1 MVKHLS
7 ITQTAEGIF
16 RREKRPLHY
25 TELTRLIMRERPLRG
40 KTPHETVRSR
50 IGQDH
55 RFKRVAE
62 GVYALAEWT
71 EYPVARFARDIA
83 YDILKSRGEPMEMVA
98 LGKAILEQ
106 RQFASDEKQVVGN
119 VLRSDK
125 RSCHDRVSGLVGLVE
140 WEKNGPSDQ
149 SCCG

>member
-7 ITQTAEGIF
+7 ITQIAEGIF
-16 RREKRPLHY
+16 GREKRPLHY
-25 TELTRLIMRERPLRG
+25 KELTKLVMRERPLER
-40 KTPHETVRSR
+40 KTPHETVRSW

-62 GVYALAEWT
+62 GVYALTEWT
-71 EYPVARFARDIA
+71 EYPVARFAKDIA

-98 LGKAILEQ
+98 LGKAILEE
-106 RQFASDEKQVVGN
+106 RQFASDEKQVVRN

-125 RSCHDRVSGLVGLVE
+125 RFCSDRGSGLVGLIE
-140 WEKNGPSDQ
+140 WEEDGPDDQ
-149 SCCG
+149 SY